1 MPLKPAR
8 KSPQLSLLK
17 KEKSAY
23 GGELRKKVSG
33 RLRAR
38 PLATKETMHLVMRSS
53 QAKGVWSFRN
63 SKNARRVS
71 QIIEKFSFKYGVRV
85 ISMANA
91 GNHLHLQI
99 KLSSRHAYPPFIR
112 AVTGAIAMAVTG
124 KNRWTAGG
132 SRAATPKNFWDYRPF
147 TRVVQGFCAYLTLK
161 DYVRINEIEGYGHS
175 RTEARFMIAIE
186 RERAQKTRAAERRR
200 AFGTRTHSG

>member
-1 MPLKPAR
+1 MSSKPVR

-23 GGELRKKVSG
+23 GGELRKKASG

-53 QAKGVWSFRN
+53 QAKGAWSFRN
-63 SKNARRVS
+63 SKNARRIS
-71 QIIEKFSFKYGVRV
+71 QIIETFSFKYGVRV

-99 KLSSRHAYPPFIR
+99 RLSSRHAYKPFIR

-124 KNRWTAGG
+124 RNRWTAGG
-132 SRAATPKNFWDYRPF
+132 SRSRAREASANRAASKTPKKFWDYRPF
-147 TRVVQGFCAYLTLK
+147 TRIVQGFRAYLTLK
-161 DYVRINEIEGYGHS
+161 DYVRINELEGYGHS

-186 RERAQKTRAAERRR
+186 RKKASPPA
-200 AFGTRTHSG
+200 